1 MVRCPVGRATL
12 PWLTVGPREFQRHLR
27 SKGMHTTMSGP
38 VDPDALRRLPTP
50 ECALIL
56 LRGLAKG
63 TTVNSNNTFRG
74 AEQAFRH
81 NSEPD
86 TPKLLERLSD
96 AWAWLE
102 SQALIG
108 PDPTQTS
115 GSWQRVTERGRRVAA
130 DPNALTALDAE
141 DRLVFNLHPLLEGKV
156 RAMFALGDHETSAF
170 AVMKAVEIRV
180 RSLAGVDGSLLGVK
194 LMREAFKSDAGPL
207 ADSDAD
213 KGEQVATMELF
224 AGAIGAFKNPASH
237 RTVDYADPTEA
248 AEVVLLADLLMR
260 LLDRIEQR
268 SS

>member
-1 MVRCPVGRATL
+1 M
-12 PWLTVGPREFQRHLR
+12 
-27 SKGMHTTMSGP
+27 
-38 VDPDALRRLPTP
+38 P

-56 LRGLAKG
+56 LSGLAKVA
-63 TTVNSNNTFRG
+63 TVNSNNTFRG

-81 NSEPD
+81 NSEPA
-86 TPKLLERLSD
+86 TSKLLERLSD

-102 SQALIG
+102 SKALIG
-108 PDPTQTS
+108 PDTTQTS

-141 DRLVFNLHPLLEGKV
+141 DRLAFYLHPLLEGKV
-156 RAMFALGDHETSAF
+156 RAMFALGDHETPAF
-170 AVMKAVEIRV
+170 VAMKAVEVSV
-180 RSLAGVDGSLLGVK
+180 RSFAGADGSRLDVK